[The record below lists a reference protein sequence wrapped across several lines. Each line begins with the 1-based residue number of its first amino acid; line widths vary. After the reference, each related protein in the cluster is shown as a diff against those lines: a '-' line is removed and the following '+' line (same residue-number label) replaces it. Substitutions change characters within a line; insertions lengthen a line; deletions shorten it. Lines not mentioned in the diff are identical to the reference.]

1 MRTRKREALRV
12 VEHAA
17 LSDVG
22 RQREGNEDSMLEKSP
37 LFVVADG
44 MGGAQAGEIA
54 SGTTVETLSELT
66 ADGIDFHEL
75 VEGVKEA
82 NRRIWTMAKEDSS
95 RSGMGTTVSAALVH
109 GGKISIAHV
118 GDSRAYRLRE
128 GEIAQ
133 LTDDHSLVAELER
146 HGKITA
152 AEARVH
158 PQRSMILR
166 ALGIGEEVE
175 VDTYCFEAADGDVF
189 LLCSDGL
196 SGVVHDAVIGEI
208 LENTNTLA
216 DAAEALID
224 MANVSGGPDN
234 ITTVL
239 FRIGLSKK

>member
-1 MRTRKREALRV
+1 M
-12 VEHAA
+12 EHAA

-22 RQREGNEDSMLEKSP
+22 RQREGNEDSMLDNSP

-54 SGTTVETLSELT
+54 SGTAVDTLGELA
-66 ADGIDFHEL
+66 ADGIDFDEL

-82 NRRIWTMAKEDSS
+82 NRRIHSMAQEDRA
-95 RSGMGTTVSAALVH
+95 RSGMGTTLCAALVH
-109 GGKISIAHV
+109 DSKVSIAHV
-118 GDSRAYRLRE
+118 GDSRAYRYQE

-175 VDTYCFEAADGDVF
+175 VDTYCFEAKAGDVF

-196 SGVVHDAVIGEI
+196 SGLVHDEVIAEVLESAETLEQAAVELVEI
-208 LENTNTLA
+208 
-216 DAAEALID
+216 
-224 MANVSGGPDN
+224 ANVSGGPDN

-239 FRIGLSKK
+239 FRIGQ